1 MWHETGASVSADKA
15 LNDGALLPSVSM
27 TEYFLLSLTK
37 LTFLSKSGVWSEIRG
52 NRDTESCRIKYSLT
66 YILSLQKQSRVES
79 RRLRQVDAC
88 VGLDLGRC
96 SETTEIATARD
107 SGPFVFSPHIEK
119 KIMQD
124 WLSVSTAVRYWTA
137 DLKQPTNTF
146 LKLKQS
152 KTQSA
157 PNSPDCIQKAF
168 RVQNIFLC
176 RSKEQWERLEGNNTA
191 AAPSSN
197 HTAVKQP
204 SYWLNNQWGNVP
216 TFYSKSTL
224 LQVNKTKVD
233 QLNILEGQQLLN
245 MELVWSTSH
254 TV

>member
-88 VGLDLGRC
+88 VGLNLGRC

-124 WLSVSTAVRYWTA
+124 WPSVSTAVRYWTA

-176 RSKEQWERLEGNNTA
+176 RSKEQWERLDKPHGSKTA
-191 AAPSSN
+191 ELL
-197 HTAVKQP
+197 TEQP
-204 SYWLNNQWGNVP
+204 QLTSGGRSTQWGNVP
-216 TFYSKSTL
+216 TFYSKNTL
-224 LQVNKTKVD
+224 LQVNETKVD